1 MASFH
6 SPRLNRRLAALTDA
20 IRRGV
25 EYRQE
30 QRDLA
35 KACATI
41 RAALAE
47 ARIEPAGIS
56 ALRDLDRPEQKLA
69 ERGECPKLQQAD
81 AAFAAQDLRLS
92 LREANTERWARR
104 APEFVGKPPP
114 PNFGSS
120 FSDWYAWSLAARSE
134 KEQDPP

>member
-6 SPRLNRRLAALTDA
+6 NPRLNRRLAALTDA

-56 ALRDLDRPEQKLA
+56 ALRDLDRPVQKLA

-81 AAFAAQDLRLS
+81 AAFAAQDPRLS

-114 PNFGSS
+114 PNFGTSL
-120 FSDWYAWSLAARSE
+120 SDWYAWSLAVRSD
-134 KEQDPP
+134 QGSDPP